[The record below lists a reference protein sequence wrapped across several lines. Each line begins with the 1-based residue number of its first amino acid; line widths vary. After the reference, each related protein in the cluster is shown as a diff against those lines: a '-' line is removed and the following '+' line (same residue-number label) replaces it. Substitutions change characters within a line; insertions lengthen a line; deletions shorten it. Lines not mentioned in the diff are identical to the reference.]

1 MFTDTT
7 LHLFILIAFALL
19 SNIPLGYLRQGV
31 AKRSALW
38 MLYVHLS
45 IPFIIALRNHYGFS
59 WRMIPVTISCAVIGQ
74 LLGGQLRKRSD
85 RA

>member
-1 MFTDTT
+1 MTETT
-7 LHLFILIAFALL
+7 NSMIILLSFALL

-45 IPFIIALRNHYGFS
+45 IPFLFTLRHHFGFS
-59 WRMIPVTISCAVIGQ
+59 WRVIPFTLSCAVIGQ
-74 LLGGQLRKRSD
+74 LVGGHLRKKAD
-85 RA
+85 RV